1 MAFDVVDDRRPRA
14 GQAGNTFKDTV
25 QDGQIAAGSIGNHA
39 QERDHDPAQSRNGHA
54 FADSQAVRRP
64 MALPHEQA
72 PYEEADDN
80 GHEERGDT
88 GFPIEKGDD
97 KGNHQGQPAGLSQ
110 FPQDK

>member
-1 MAFDVVDDRRPRA
+1 
-14 GQAGNTFKDTV
+14 
-25 QDGQIAAGSIGNHA
+25 
-39 QERDHDPAQSRNGHA
+39 
-54 FADSQAVRRP
+54 